1 MHPHQSFA
9 TLQRIFL
16 GVGAVG
22 LVVSCLMT
30 FKFGISMSWLHALAL
45 CLVTICAAFI
55 FPFRAFVQRMGFTG
69 AARSLAV
76 LGTFFVGVELF
87 SHVGYTIGQRQD
99 SSVHAVAQ
107 NAAYEA
113 QQSSMAEEKTNLS
126 MWRQHLEKLQAE
138 NAWVATVSADGLRA
152 QVAAATLAIEQEA
165 ARGGCGPRCLERTRE
180 KGMLEDRIAL
190 AERASDLTKKIEAT
204 QRILDTKTEVAT
216 TAKVGFS
223 PVKAQTDFVG
233 QLWLLTT
240 GTEGE
245 KALNPDAVTLSV
257 TQILIGFFI
266 ALAATFL
273 PTAAFYMAFF
283 GHKPQMDLGED
294 EAPARTASAQPAAAY
309 TTNSNGSVPSVQGG
323 ALQPSPSRSESN
335 TYIKLEDG
343 VAVEMLRAL
352 GRQVKER
359 RGQLAEAV

>member
-1 MHPHQSFA
+1 
-9 TLQRIFL
+9 
-16 GVGAVG
+16 
-22 LVVSCLMT
+22 
-30 FKFGISMSWLHALAL
+30 
-45 CLVTICAAFI
+45 
-55 FPFRAFVQRMGFTG
+55 
-69 AARSLAV
+69 V

-126 MWRQHLEKLQAE
+126 MWRQHLEQLQAE

-283 GHKPQMDLGED
+283 GHKPQLDMED
-294 EAPARTASAQPAAAY
+294 EAPARTASAQPAGAY

-323 ALQPSPSRSESN
+323 ALQPSPSRSEHTTIHVREEN
-335 TYIKLEDG
+335 REALELIARLKKLLPPP
-343 VAVEMLRAL
+343 A
-352 GRQVKER
+352 QV
-359 RGQLAEAV
+359 GAAA

>member
-1 MHPHQSFA
+1 MHPHTSFA

-22 LVVSCLMT
+22 LCISSLMT
-30 FKFGISMSWLHALAL
+30 FKFGISMSWLHAVAL

-87 SHVGYTIGQRQD
+87 SHLGYTIGTRED

-113 QQSSMAEEKTNLS
+113 QQSAMIEEKTNLA
-126 MWRQHLEKLQAE
+126 MWREHLAKLQAE
-138 NAWVATVSADGLRA
+138 NAWVATVSADGLKA
-152 QVAAATLAIEQEA
+152 QVAAADLAIRQET
-165 ARGGCGPRCLERTRE
+165 ARGGCGPKCLKLTQS
-180 KGMLEDRIAL
+180 KGELENRIAL
-190 AERASDLTKKIEAT
+190 AEQASDLSKKIEAT
-204 QRILDTKTEVAT
+204 QRILDKKTEAAA

-240 GTEGE
+240 GTDGE
-245 KALNPDAVTLSV
+245 KALSPDRVTLSV
-257 TQILIGFFI
+257 TQIIIGFFI

-283 GHKPQMDLGED
+283 GHKPAFDTQED
-294 EAPARTASAQPAAAY
+294 KPSRDEPAASAVMP
-309 TTNSNGSVPSVQGG
+309 
-323 ALQPSPSRSESN
+323 LQPVGDIHLHEGKDPRFDA
-335 TYIKLEDG
+335 L
-343 VAVEMLRAL
+343 MRAL
-352 GRQVKER
+352 SEARDRLSEGRMLQ
-359 RGQLAEAV
+359 AA

>member
-1 MHPHQSFA
+1 MHPTTSFA

-16 GVGAVG
+16 GVGAIG
-22 LVVSCLMT
+22 LAVSCLMT

-69 AARSLAV
+69 AARGLAI

-107 NAAYEA
+107 TAAYEA
-113 QQSSMAEEKTNLS
+113 QQNAMLEEKTNLA
-126 MWRQHLEKLQAE
+126 MWREHLAKLQAE
-138 NAWVATVSADGLRA
+138 NAWVATVSADGLKA
-152 QVAAATLAIEQEA
+152 QLAAATLAIEQEA
-165 ARGGCGPRCLERTRE
+165 ARGGCKAKCLARTKE
-180 KGMLEDRIAL
+180 KGELENRIAL
-190 AERASDLTKKIEAT
+190 AERASDLTQKIEAT
-204 QRILDTKTEVAT
+204 QRLLDKKTEVAT
-216 TAKVGFS
+216 EAKVGFS

-240 GTEGE
+240 GVEGE

-266 ALAATFL
+266 ALSATFL

-283 GHKPQMDLGED
+283 GHKPKLEEIAEE
-294 EAPARTASAQPAAAY
+294 EAPKRIDLRSTATSANDLNRTGEIHYHVEDKSREVWEAIRRATEGLNKPRLAAA
-309 TTNSNGSVPSVQGG
+309 
-323 ALQPSPSRSESN
+323 
-335 TYIKLEDG
+335 
-343 VAVEMLRAL
+343 
-352 GRQVKER
+352 
-359 RGQLAEAV
+359 

>member
-16 GVGAVG
+16 GVGSVG
-22 LVVSCLMT
+22 LIVSCLMT
-30 FKFGISMSWLHALAL
+30 FKFGIAMSWLHALAL

-107 NAAYEA
+107 NASYTAA
-113 QQSSMAEEKTNLS
+113 QESMAQEQTNLA
-126 MWRQHLEKLQAE
+126 MWREHLAKLKAD

-152 QVAAATLAIEQEA
+152 QVEAAQMAIDQEA
-165 ARGGCGPRCLERTRE
+165 ARGGCGPRCLARMKE
-180 KGMLEDRIAL
+180 KAGLEERIAL
-190 AERASDLTKKIEAT
+190 AEQASDLTKKIEAT
-204 QRILDTKTEVAT
+204 QRILDKKTEVAT
-216 TAKVGFS
+216 SAKVGFS

-240 GTEGE
+240 GTDGE

-257 TQILIGFFI
+257 TQIIIGFFI

-283 GHKPQMDLGED
+283 GHKPKLELPED
-294 EAPARTASAQPAAAY
+294 EEPAAAPA
-309 TTNSNGSVPSVQGG
+309 VAARPSASGGRLDLGLHLPEGVTLRQIARQQG
-323 ALQPSPSRSESN
+323 
-335 TYIKLEDG
+335 
-343 VAVEMLRAL
+343 
-352 GRQVKER
+352 
-359 RGQLAEAV
+359 LATA